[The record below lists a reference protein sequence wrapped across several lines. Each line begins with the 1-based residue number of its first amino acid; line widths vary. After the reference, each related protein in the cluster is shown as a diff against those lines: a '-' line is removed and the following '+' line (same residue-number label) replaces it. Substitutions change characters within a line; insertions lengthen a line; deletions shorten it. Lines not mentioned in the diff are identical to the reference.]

1 MTPRRLPLFVPG
13 LVLASTV
20 ALSPIGSYA
29 EGVSLQNTGTVTV
42 YCSPAGGAAVVL

>member
-20 ALSPIGSYA
+20 ALYPIGSNA

-42 YCSPAGGAAVVL
+42 